1 MCFVSDL
8 FHSLWCFQDSS
19 IRYHGSV
26 LRSLYVW
33 IYHVLFI
40 HSSIKD
46 VWVVC
51 TFWLLCITLLRIFVY
66 RCLWT
71 YFLLGLH
78 EGVEF
83 LSHMVT
89 LFNFLKTRLFSKA
102 KVPFYSL
109 TNNTWK
115 LHVLHIL
122 ANTCYCLYDYS
133 HPGGDKVVFHCYFGL
148 HFPNDK

>member
-1 MCFVSDL
+1 M
-8 FHSLWCFQDSS
+8 
-19 IRYHGSV
+19 SV

-33 IYHVLFI
+33 IYHIFL
-40 HSSIKD
+40 SIRQLKD

-66 RCLWT
+66 KCSMNM
-71 YFLLGLH
+71 FPLGLH

-89 LFNFLKTRLFSKA
+89 LFNFLKTKLFSKA

-109 TNNTWK
+109 TNNT
-115 LHVLHIL
+115 
-122 ANTCYCLYDYS
+122 
-133 HPGGDKVVFHCYFGL
+133 
-148 HFPNDK
+148 